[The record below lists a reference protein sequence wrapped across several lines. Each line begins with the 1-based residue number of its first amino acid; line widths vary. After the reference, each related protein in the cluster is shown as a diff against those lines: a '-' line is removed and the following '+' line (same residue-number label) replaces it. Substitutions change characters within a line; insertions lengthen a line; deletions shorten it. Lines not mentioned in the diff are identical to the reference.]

1 MIWRNPHCVGHLKN
15 RRTNYKIKIKYST
28 YLCKCEIIH
37 SSKSTGKETGKT
49 HLCAVEEGRGWR
61 LPAASSLNVYTV
73 SAAIHSS
80 TL

>member
-1 MIWRNPHCVGHLKN
+1 M
-15 RRTNYKIKIKYST
+15 
-28 YLCKCEIIH
+28 YLWALIFITQYGGAFCQLPFRWISYYG

-49 HLCAVEEGRGWR
+49 HLCVVEEGRGWR

-73 SAAIHSS
+73 SHAIHSS